1 MIYSILDTDLYKF
14 STSYA
19 YMKLYPEAEGTF
31 TFRDRNNIKFDNDI
45 IEKLKIEFAKL
56 SMLELRFAEKKWCIE
71 NIKYIPKVYWEWLSG
86 FKFDFDKILFWLD
99 KEDHLNIQVTDNLY
113 KVTLY
118 EVPILA
124 IVSEM
129 LTNEQGPI
137 NVSEAIDKLDIKIN
151 IANEHGLKFS
161 EFGTRRRASASLH
174 ELIVQRLKEKCPINC
189 VGTSNV
195 YFAMKYNMTPI
206 GTFPHE
212 WIMFHGAC
220 WGYQEANYLGM
231 RDWVRTYDGNLGIFL
246 MDTYTSKVGLK
257 NMSLKFAKLFDGVR
271 QDSGDEYRIGNEV
284 IKRYKELGID
294 STTKTIVFSNA
305 LDFNKYLDIHNYFT
319 GRIRISAGIG
329 TNITNDVGYK
339 PANIVM
345 KLSNCRLNANQEWRK
360 CIKISDD
367 LGKHMGDDKEFE
379 VAKYLLDIFNSD
391 GSRRNEC
398 DPRFDVT
405 A

>member
-1 MIYSILDTDLYKF
+1 MFSILDQDLYKL
-14 STSYA
+14 SVSWS

-31 TFRDRNNIKFDNDI
+31 SFCDRNNTVFNDEEGI
-45 IEKLKIEFAKL
+45 NDTTISNNIVDQLKMEFVKL
-56 SMLELRFAEKKWCIE
+56 SKISLTLGEKKWCVKHIP
-71 NIKYIPKVYWEWLSG
+71 YIPEVYWEWLKG
-86 FKFDFDKILFWLD
+86 FRFDFDKIICWLD
-99 KEDHLNIQVTDNLY
+99 DEKHLHIEVTDYLY

-124 IVSEM
+124 IVSE
-129 LTNEQGPI
+129 LYSRKQGVVNI
-137 NVSEAIDKLDIKIN
+137 SEAIDKLDTKIN
-151 IANEHGLKFS
+151 IANEYNLKFS
-161 EFGTRRRASASLH
+161 EFGTRRRYSASLH

-212 WIMFHGAC
+212 WIMFHGAI

-246 MDTYTSKVGLK
+246 MDTYTSKIGLK

-271 QDSGDEYRIGNEV
+271 QDSGDEYQIGNMV
-284 IKRYKELGID
+284 INRYKELGID
-294 STTKTIVFSNA
+294 PTTKTIVFSNA
-305 LDFNKYLDIHNYFT
+305 LNFDKYKDIHDYFK
-319 GRIRISAGIG
+319 GRIRVSAGIG
-329 TNITNDVGYK
+329 TNLTNDTEFK

-345 KLSNCRLNANQEWRK
+345 KLSKCRINKNQEWRK

-367 LGKHMGDDKEFE
+367 LGKHLGDTKEFE
-379 VAKYLLDIFNSD
+379 IAKYQLGI
-391 GSRRNEC
+391 
-398 DPRFDVT
+398 
-405 A
+405 

>member
-1 MIYSILDTDLYKF
+1 MIISILDTDLYKF

-31 TFRDRNNIKFDNDI
+31 SFTDRNK
-45 IEKLKIEFAKL
+45 IEHTEDFVTNLKLKFAKL
-56 SMLELRFAEKKWCIE
+56 SGLSFSFNEKQWCIK
-71 NIKYIPKVYWEWLSG
+71 NIPYIPEVYWEWLRW
-86 FKFDFDKILFWLD
+86 FRFDLEKIIVWLD
-99 KEDHLNIQVTDNLY
+99 DEKHLHIEVTDKLY

-124 IVSEM
+124 IVSE
-129 LTNEQGPI
+129 LYSRAQGVV
-137 NVSEAIDKLDIKIN
+137 NVSEAIDKLDEKIN
-151 IANEHGLKFS
+151 IANENGLKFS
-161 EFGTRRRASASLH
+161 EFGTRRRYSAALH

-271 QDSGDEYRIGNEV
+271 CDSGDEYLIGNEV

-294 STTKTIVFSNA
+294 PTTKTIVFSNA
-305 LDFNKYLDIHNYFT
+305 LDFEKYLDIHNYFN

-329 TNITNDVGYK
+329 TNITNDTGLK

-345 KLSNCRLNANQEWRK
+345 KLSKCRINQNQEWRK

-367 LGKHMGDDKEFE
+367 LGKQLGDNREFE
-379 VAKYLLDIFNSD
+379 IARDLLDLHF
-391 GSRRNEC
+391 
-398 DPRFDVT
+398 
-405 A
+405 

>member
-1 MIYSILDTDLYKF
+1 MIFSILDTDLYKF

-19 YMKLYPEAEGTF
+19 YMKLYPEAEGVF
-31 TFRDRNNIKFDNDI
+31 SFCDRNNTVFNDEPGPLDTIVTNSI
-45 IEKLKIEFAKL
+45 INQLQMELVKL
-56 SMLELRFAEKKWCIE
+56 SKLSLTLIERKWCIKH
-71 NIKYIPKVYWEWLSG
+71 IPYIPEIYWEWLTG
-86 FKFDFDKILFWLD
+86 FHFDFDKINVWLD
-99 KEDHLNIQVTDNLY
+99 NEKHLHIEVKDKLY

-124 IVSEM
+124 IVSEI
-129 LTNEQGPI
+129 LGRKQGPV
-137 NVSEAIDKLDIKIN
+137 NVSEAIDKLDKKIN
-151 IANEHGLKFS
+151 LANEHKLKFS
-161 EFGTRRRASASLH
+161 EFGTRRRYSGALH
-174 ELIVQRLKEKCPINC
+174 ELIIERLKEKCPINC

-271 QDSGDEYRIGNEV
+271 QDSGDEYKIGNEV
-284 IKRYKELGID
+284 IERYKELGVD
-294 STTKTIVFSNA
+294 PTTKTIVFSNA
-305 LDFNKYLDIHNYFT
+305 LNFNKYLDIHNYFN
-319 GRIRISAGIG
+319 GRIRVSAGIG
-329 TNITNDVGYK
+329 TNITNDTEFK

-345 KLSNCRLNANQEWRK
+345 KLSKCRINQNQEWRK

-367 LGKHMGDDKEFE
+367 LGKHLGDDKEFE
-379 VAKYLLDIFNSD
+379 IAKYQLGI
-391 GSRRNEC
+391 
-398 DPRFDVT
+398 
-405 A
+405 

>member
-1 MIYSILDTDLYKF
+1 MTILSILDTDLYKF

-19 YMKLYPEAEGTF
+19 YMKLYPEAEGIFSF
-31 TFRDRNNIKFDNDI
+31 TDRNNTVFDNEQGPLDTVVTNSI
-45 IEKLKIEFAKL
+45 ISQLQMEFVKL
-56 SMLELRFAEKKWCIE
+56 SSLSLTLAEKNWCVKHIP
-71 NIKYIPKVYWEWLSG
+71 YIPEVYWEWLKG
-86 FKFDFDKILFWLD
+86 FHFDYDKINVWLD
-99 KEDHLNIQVTDNLY
+99 SDKHLHIEVKDKLY

-124 IVSEM
+124 IVSE
-129 LTNEQGPI
+129 LLSRHQGPI
-137 NVSEAIDKLDIKIN
+137 NVSEAIDKLDVKIN
-151 IANEHGLKFS
+151 LANEHNLKFS
-161 EFGTRRRASASLH
+161 EFGTRRRATSNLH

-195 YFAMKYNMTPI
+195 YFAMKYNMTPV

-212 WIMFHGAC
+212 WIMFHGAI

-271 QDSGDEYRIGNEV
+271 CDSGDEYLIGNEV

-294 STTKTIVFSNA
+294 PTTKTIVFSNA
-305 LDFNKYLDIHNYFT
+305 LDFNKYLDIHNYFN

-329 TNITNDVGYK
+329 TNITNDTDFK

-345 KLSNCRLNANQEWRK
+345 KLSKCKINLNQDWRK

-367 LGKHMGDDKEFE
+367 LGKHLGDDKEFE
-379 VAKYLLDIFNSD
+379 IAKYQLNI
-391 GSRRNEC
+391 
-398 DPRFDVT
+398 
-405 A
+405 

>member
-31 TFRDRNNIKFDNDI
+31 SFCDRNKTI
-45 IEKLKIEFAKL
+45 ISKEFLETFKIELVKL
-56 SMLELRFAEKKWCIE
+56 CNISGLSYAEKHWCIE
-71 NIKYIPKVYWEWLSG
+71 HIKYIPKVYWEWLSG
-86 FKFDFDKILFWLD
+86 FRFDIDKIIFWLD
-99 KEDHLNIQVTDNLY
+99 DENHLHIEVTDNLY

-124 IVSEM
+124 LVSE
-129 LTNEQGPI
+129 LFTKQQGMI
-137 NVSEAIDKLDIKIN
+137 NVSEAIDKLDTKIN

-161 EFGTRRRASASLH
+161 EFGTRRRASSNLH
-174 ELIVQRLKEKCPINC
+174 ELIIQRLKEKCPINC

-195 YFAMKYNMTPI
+195 YFAMKYNMLPV

-212 WIMFHGAC
+212 WIMFHGAI

-271 QDSGDEYRIGNEV
+271 QDSGDEYKIGNEV

-294 STTKTIVFSNA
+294 PTTKTIVFSNA
-305 LDFNKYLDIHNYFT
+305 LDFSKYLDIHNYFNN
-319 GRIRISAGIG
+319 RIRISAGIG
-329 TNITNDVGYK
+329 TNLTNDVGFI

-345 KLSNCRLNANQEWRK
+345 KLSKCRINPNQEWRK

-367 LGKHMGDDKEFE
+367 LGKHLGDDKEFE
-379 VAKYLLDIFNSD
+379 IAKYQLGI
-391 GSRRNEC
+391 
-398 DPRFDVT
+398 
-405 A
+405 

>member
-1 MIYSILDTDLYKF
+1 MILNILDNDLYKF

-31 TFRDRNNIKFDNDI
+31 SFTDRNNTILTKDFLDN
-45 IEKLKIEFAKL
+45 LKVEFARLIHLKL
-56 SMLELRFAEKKWCIE
+56 SLVEKNWCISH
-71 NIKYIPKVYWEWLSG
+71 IPYIPEIYWEWLTG
-86 FKFDFDKILFWLD
+86 FQFDYDKIICWLD
-99 KEDHLNIQVTDNLY
+99 EENHLHVEVTDKLY

-129 LTNEQGPI
+129 YSKMQGPC
-137 NVSEAIDKLDIKIN
+137 NVSEAIDKLDAKIN
-151 IANEHGLKFS
+151 ITNENGLKFS
-161 EFGTRRRASASLH
+161 EFGTRRRYSSSLH
-174 ELIVQRLKEKCPINC
+174 ELIVRRLKEKCPVNC

-195 YFAMKYNMTPI
+195 YFAMQYNMTPI

-212 WIMFHGAC
+212 WIMFHGAI

-246 MDTYTSKVGLK
+246 MDTYTSDVGLK

-271 QDSGDEYRIGNEV
+271 QDSGDEYLIGNRV
-284 IKRYKELGID
+284 INRYKELGID
-294 STTKTIVFSNA
+294 PTTKTIVFSNA
-305 LDFNKYLDIHNYFT
+305 LDFDKYKDIHKYFN
-319 GRIRISAGIG
+319 GRIRVSAGIG
-329 TNITNDVGYK
+329 TNLTNDTEFK

-345 KLSNCRLNANQEWRK
+345 KLSKCRINQNQEWRK

-367 LGKHMGDDKEFE
+367 LGKHLGDDKEFE
-379 VAKYLLDIFNSD
+379 IAKYQLGI
-391 GSRRNEC
+391 
-398 DPRFDVT
+398 
-405 A
+405 

>member
-1 MIYSILDTDLYKF
+1 MTILSVLDTDLYKM

-19 YMKLYPEAEGTF
+19 YMKLYPEAEGVF
-31 TFRDRNNIKFDNDI
+31 SFCDRNNTVFNDEQGPLDAIVTNSI
-45 IEKLKIEFAKL
+45 IDQLRIEFVRLSKL
-56 SMLELRFAEKKWCIE
+56 SLTLAEKDWCIKH
-71 NIKYIPKVYWEWLSG
+71 ISYIPEIYWEWLKG
-86 FKFDFDKILFWLD
+86 FYFDYDKINVWLD
-99 KEDHLNIQVTDNLY
+99 DDKHLHIQVKDKLY

-124 IVSEM
+124 IVSEI
-129 LTNEQGPI
+129 LSKRQGLI
-137 NVSEAIDKLDIKIN
+137 NVSDAIDRLDAKIN
-151 IANEHGLKFS
+151 IANEHNLKFS
-161 EFGTRRRASASLH
+161 EFGTRRRATSNLH

-195 YFAMKYNMTPI
+195 YFAMKYNMTPV

-212 WIMFHGAC
+212 WIMFHGAI

-231 RDWVRTYDGNLGIFL
+231 RDWVRTYDGDLGIFL
-246 MDTYTSKVGLK
+246 MDTYTSKIGLK

-271 QDSGDEYRIGNEV
+271 CDSGDEYLIGNEV

-294 STTKTIVFSNA
+294 PKTKTIVFSNA
-305 LDFNKYLDIHNYFT
+305 LDFNKYLDISNYFA

-329 TNITNDVGYK
+329 TNLTNDTEFK

-345 KLSNCRLNANQEWRK
+345 KLSKCRINKNQEWRN

-367 LGKHMGDDKEFE
+367 LGKHSGDDKEFE
-379 VAKYLLDIFNSD
+379 IAKYQLGL
-391 GSRRNEC
+391 
-398 DPRFDVT
+398 
-405 A
+405 

>member
-1 MIYSILDTDLYKF
+1 LGLNNKIMAILSILDTDLYKM

-31 TFRDRNNIKFDNDI
+31 SFCDRNNTILESTFLENL
-45 IEKLKIEFAKL
+45 KLEFARLNNL
-56 SMLELRFAEKKWCIE
+56 SLLFTEKEWCIKH
-71 NIKYIPKVYWEWLSG
+71 IPYIPEVYWEWLKC
-86 FKFDFDKILFWLD
+86 FHFDMDKIKAWLD
-99 KEDHLNIQVTDNLY
+99 SDKHLHIEVTDKLY

-118 EVPILA
+118 EVPILT
-124 IVSEM
+124 IVSEL
-129 LTNEQGPI
+129 LTRKQGMI
-137 NVSEAIDKLDIKIN
+137 NVSDAIDKLDEKIN
-151 IANEHGLKFS
+151 LANEYKLKFS
-161 EFGTRRRASASLH
+161 EFGTRRRASSNLH
-174 ELIVQRLKEKCPINC
+174 DLIVQRLKEKCPNNC

-212 WIMFHGAC
+212 WIMFHGAI

-246 MDTYTSKVGLK
+246 MDTYTSKIGLK

-271 QDSGDEYRIGNEV
+271 QDSGDEYKIGNEV

-294 STTKTIVFSNA
+294 PTTKTIVFSNA
-305 LDFNKYLDIHNYFT
+305 LDFNKYLDIHNYFA

-329 TNITNDVGYK
+329 TNLTNDVGLK

-345 KLSNCRLNANQEWRK
+345 KLSRCRINKNQEWRN

-367 LGKHMGDDKEFE
+367 LGKHLGDNKEFE
-379 VAKYLLDIFNSD
+379 IAKYQLGI
-391 GSRRNEC
+391 
-398 DPRFDVT
+398 
-405 A
+405 

>member
-1 MIYSILDTDLYKF
+1 MILSILDNDLYKY
-14 STSYA
+14 SVSWS

-31 TFRDRNNIKFDNDI
+31 TFCDRNNIIFDDDFLETLN
-45 IEKLKIEFAKL
+45 
-56 SMLELRFAEKKWCIE
+56 LELSKFCMLSLTLAEKQWCIKH
-71 NIKYIPKVYWEWLSG
+71 IPYIPEVYWEWLKG
-86 FKFDFDKILFWLD
+86 FKFDFDKIYTWLD
-99 KEDHLNIQVTDNLY
+99 DDKHLHIEVTDYLY

-124 IVSEM
+124 IVSEV
-129 LTNEQGPI
+129 LTKQQGMI
-137 NVSEAIDKLDIKIN
+137 NVSDAIDKLDNKIN
-151 IANEHGLKFS
+151 LANEHNLKFS
-161 EFGTRRRASASLH
+161 EFGTRRRASSNLH
-174 ELIVQRLKEKCPINC
+174 DLIVQRLKEKCPINC

-246 MDTYTSKVGLK
+246 MDTYTSIVGLK

-271 QDSGDEYRIGNEV
+271 QDSGDEYKIGNMV
-284 IKRYKELGID
+284 IERYKELGID
-294 STTKTIVFSNA
+294 PTTKTIVFSNA
-305 LDFNKYLDIHNYFT
+305 LTFDKYLDIHNYFA
-319 GRIRISAGIG
+319 GRIRVSAGIG
-329 TNITNDVGYK
+329 TNLTNDTDFK

-345 KLSNCRLNANQEWRK
+345 KLSKCRLNKNQEWRK

-367 LGKHMGDDKEFE
+367 LGKHLGDNREFE
-379 VAKYLLDIFNSD
+379 IAKDLLDLH
-391 GSRRNEC
+391 
-398 DPRFDVT
+398 FDT
-405 A
+405 RDYKHRH

>member
-1 MIYSILDTDLYKF
+1 MLSLLDTDLYKF
-14 STSYA
+14 STSWA

-31 TFRDRNNIKFDNDI
+31 TFHDRNNTVFDKDFLT
-45 IEKLKIEFAKL
+45 E
-56 SMLELRFAEKKWCIE
+56 LELRLSKMLFKGLMPKEKEWCCKHIP
-71 NIKYIPKVYWEWLSG
+71 YIPQAYWEWLYG
-86 FKFDFDKILFWLD
+86 FRFDIDKIKVGLD
-99 KEDHLNIQVTDNLY
+99 DEGHLQIEVTDKLY

-124 IVSEM
+124 IVSEAFSSLYADEKDDSFSM
-129 LTNEQGPI
+129 DEVI
-137 NVSEAIDKLDIKIN
+137 RRLDAKIN

-161 EFGTRRRASASLH
+161 EFGTRRRFSPYVH
-174 ELIVQRLKEKCPINC
+174 EEVVRRLKEKCPVNC

-195 YFAMKYNMTPI
+195 FLAMKYDMTPV

-231 RDWVRTYDGNLGIFL
+231 RDWVRTYDGDLGIFL

-271 QDSGDEYRIGNEV
+271 QDSGDEYQIGNMV
-284 IKRYKELGID
+284 IERYKQLGID
-294 STTKTIVFSNA
+294 PRSKTIVFSNA
-305 LDFNKYLDIHNYFT
+305 LDFLKYLDIHNYFK
-319 GRIRISAGIG
+319 GRINVSAGIG
-329 TNITNDVGYK
+329 TNLTNDAGYP

-345 KLSNCRLNANQEWRK
+345 KLSKCRLNENQEWRK

-367 LGKHMGDDKEFE
+367 FGKHLGDDKEFE
-379 VAKYLLDIFNSD
+379 IAKYQLGI
-391 GSRRNEC
+391 E
-398 DPRFDVT
+398 
-405 A
+405 

>member
-1 MIYSILDTDLYKF
+1 MTILSILDTDLYKF

-19 YMKLYPEAEGTF
+19 YMKLYPEAEGIFSF
-31 TFRDRNNIKFDNDI
+31 TDRNNTVFDDEQGPLDTVVTNNI
-45 IEKLKIEFAKL
+45 ISQLQMEFVKL
-56 SMLELRFAEKKWCIE
+56 SNLSLTLAEKNWCIKH
-71 NIKYIPKVYWEWLSG
+71 IPYIPEVYWEWLKG
-86 FKFDFDKILFWLD
+86 FHFDYDKINVWLD
-99 KEDHLNIQVTDNLY
+99 SDKHLHIEVKDKLY

-124 IVSEM
+124 IVSE
-129 LTNEQGPI
+129 LLSRHQGPI
-137 NVSEAIDKLDIKIN
+137 NISDAIDKLDVKIN
-151 IANEHGLKFS
+151 LANEHNLKFS
-161 EFGTRRRASASLH
+161 EFGTRRRATSNLH

-195 YFAMKYNMTPI
+195 YFAMKYNMIPV

-212 WIMFHGAC
+212 WIMFHGAI

-271 QDSGDEYRIGNEV
+271 CDSGDEYLIGNEV

-294 STTKTIVFSNA
+294 PTTKTIVFSNA
-305 LDFNKYLDIHNYFT
+305 LNFNKYLDIYNYFN
-319 GRIRISAGIG
+319 GRIRVSAGIG
-329 TNITNDVGYK
+329 TNVTNDTDFK

-345 KLSNCRLNANQEWRK
+345 KLSKCRINSNQSWRK

-367 LGKHMGDDKEFE
+367 LGKHLGDDKEFE
-379 VAKYLLDIFNSD
+379 IAKYQLNI
-391 GSRRNEC
+391 
-398 DPRFDVT
+398 
-405 A
+405 

>member
-1 MIYSILDTDLYKF
+1 MILSILDTDLYKF
-14 STSYA
+14 STSYS

-31 TFRDRNNIKFDNDI
+31 SFTDRNK
-45 IEKLKIEFAKL
+45 IEHTEDFVTNLKLKFAKL
-56 SMLELRFAEKKWCIE
+56 SGLSFSFNEKQWCIK
-71 NIKYIPKVYWEWLSG
+71 NIPYIPEVYWEWLRW
-86 FKFDFDKILFWLD
+86 FRFDLEKIIVWLD
-99 KEDHLNIQVTDNLY
+99 DEKHLHIEVTDKLY

-124 IVSEM
+124 IVSE
-129 LTNEQGPI
+129 LYSRAQGVV
-137 NVSEAIDKLDIKIN
+137 NVSEAIDKLDKKIN
-151 IANEHGLKFS
+151 IANENGLKFS
-161 EFGTRRRASASLH
+161 EFGTRRRYSAALH

-271 QDSGDEYRIGNEV
+271 CDSGDEYLIGNEV

-294 STTKTIVFSNA
+294 PTSKTIVFSNA
-305 LDFNKYLDIHNYFT
+305 LDFEKYLDIHNYFN

-329 TNITNDVGYK
+329 TNITNDTGLK

-345 KLSNCRLNANQEWRK
+345 KLSKCRINQNQEWRK

-367 LGKHMGDDKEFE
+367 LGKQLGDNREFE
-379 VAKYLLDIFNSD
+379 IARDLLDLHF
-391 GSRRNEC
+391 
-398 DPRFDVT
+398 
-405 A
+405 

>member
-1 MIYSILDTDLYKF
+1 MIFSILDTDLYKF
-14 STSYA
+14 STFYA
-19 YMKLYPEAEGTF
+19 YMKLYPEAEGIFSF
-31 TFRDRNNIKFDNDI
+31 TDRNNTVFNNEQGPLDTVVTNSI
-45 IEKLKIEFAKL
+45 ISQLQMEFVKL
-56 SMLELRFAEKKWCIE
+56 SGLSLTLAEKNWCVKHIP
-71 NIKYIPKVYWEWLSG
+71 YIPEVYWEWLKG
-86 FKFDFDKILFWLD
+86 FHFDYDKINVWLD
-99 KEDHLNIQVTDNLY
+99 SDKHLHIEVKDKLY

-124 IVSEM
+124 IVSE
-129 LTNEQGPI
+129 LLSRHQGPI
-137 NVSEAIDKLDIKIN
+137 NISDAIDKLDVKIN
-151 IANEHGLKFS
+151 LANEHNLKFS
-161 EFGTRRRASASLH
+161 EFGTRRRATSNLH

-195 YFAMKYNMTPI
+195 YFAMKYNMTPV

-212 WIMFHGAC
+212 WIMFHGAI

-271 QDSGDEYRIGNEV
+271 CDSGDEYLIGNEV

-294 STTKTIVFSNA
+294 PTTKTIVFSNA
-305 LDFNKYLDIHNYFT
+305 LDFNKYLDIHNYFN

-329 TNITNDVGYK
+329 TNITNDTDFK

-345 KLSNCRLNANQEWRK
+345 KLSKCRINLNQDWRK

-367 LGKHMGDDKEFE
+367 LGKHLGDDKEFE
-379 VAKYLLDIFNSD
+379 IAKYQLNI
-391 GSRRNEC
+391 
-398 DPRFDVT
+398 V
-405 A
+405 

>member
-1 MIYSILDTDLYKF
+1 
-14 STSYA
+14 
-19 YMKLYPEAEGTF
+19 MKLYPEAEGTF
-31 TFRDRNNIKFDNDI
+31 SFTDRNK
-45 IEKLKIEFAKL
+45 IEHTEDFVTNLKLKFAKL
-56 SMLELRFAEKKWCIE
+56 SELSFSFNEKQWCIK
-71 NIKYIPKVYWEWLSG
+71 NIPYIPEVYWEWLRW
-86 FKFDFDKILFWLD
+86 FRFDLEKIIVWLD
-99 KEDHLNIQVTDNLY
+99 DEKHLHIEVTDKLY

-124 IVSEM
+124 IVSE
-129 LTNEQGPI
+129 LYSRAQGVV
-137 NVSEAIDKLDIKIN
+137 NVSEAIDKLDKKIN
-151 IANEHGLKFS
+151 IANENGLKFS
-161 EFGTRRRASASLH
+161 EFGTRRRYSAALH

-212 WIMFHGAC
+212 WIMFHGAI
-220 WGYQEANYLGM
+220 WGYHEANYLGM

-271 QDSGDEYRIGNEV
+271 CDSGDEYLIGNEV

-294 STTKTIVFSNA
+294 PTSKTIVFSNA
-305 LDFNKYLDIHNYFT
+305 LDFEKYLDIHNYFN

-329 TNITNDVGYK
+329 TNITNDTGLK

-345 KLSNCRLNANQEWRK
+345 KLSKCRINQNQEWRK

-367 LGKHMGDDKEFE
+367 LGKQLGDNREFE
-379 VAKYLLDIFNSD
+379 IARDLLDLHF
-391 GSRRNEC
+391 
-398 DPRFDVT
+398 
-405 A
+405 

>member
-1 MIYSILDTDLYKF
+1 MISILDNDLYKY
-14 STSYA
+14 SVSWSYI
-19 YMKLYPEAEGTF
+19 KLYPDAEGTF
-31 TFRDRNNIKFDNDI
+31 SFTDRNK
-45 IEKLKIEFAKL
+45 IEHTEDFVTNLKLKLAEL
-56 SMLELRFAEKKWCIE
+56 SGLSFSFSEKQWCVEHIP
-71 NIKYIPKVYWEWLSG
+71 YIPEVYWEWLRW
-86 FKFDFDKILFWLD
+86 FKFDLEKIIIWLD
-99 KEDHLNIQVTDNLY
+99 EEKHLHIEVTDKLY

-124 IVSEM
+124 IVSE
-129 LTNEQGPI
+129 LYSRIQGTV
-137 NVSEAIDKLDIKIN
+137 NVSEAIDKLDKKIN

-161 EFGTRRRASASLH
+161 EFGTRRRYSAALH
-174 ELIVQRLKEKCPINC
+174 DLIVQRLKEKCPINC

-212 WIMFHGAC
+212 WIMFHGAI

-271 QDSGDEYRIGNEV
+271 QDSGDEYKIGNEV
-284 IKRYKELGID
+284 IARYKELGID
-294 STTKTIVFSNA
+294 PTTKTIVFSNA
-305 LDFNKYLDIHNYFT
+305 LDFNRYLDIHNYFT

-329 TNITNDVGYK
+329 TNLTNDTEFK

-345 KLSNCRLNANQEWRK
+345 KLSKCRINKNQEWRK

-367 LGKHMGDDKEFE
+367 LGKHLGDDKEFE
-379 VAKYLLDIFNSD
+379 IAKYQLNI
-391 GSRRNEC
+391 
-398 DPRFDVT
+398 
-405 A
+405 

>member
-1 MIYSILDTDLYKF
+1 MIISILDTDLYKF

-31 TFRDRNNIKFDNDI
+31 SFTDRNK
-45 IEKLKIEFAKL
+45 IEHTEDFVTNLKLKFAKL
-56 SMLELRFAEKKWCIE
+56 SGLSFSFNEKQWCIK
-71 NIKYIPKVYWEWLSG
+71 NIPYIPEVYWEWLRW
-86 FKFDFDKILFWLD
+86 FRFDLEKIIVWLD
-99 KEDHLNIQVTDNLY
+99 DEKHLHIEVTDKLY

-124 IVSEM
+124 IVSE
-129 LTNEQGPI
+129 LYSRAQGVV
-137 NVSEAIDKLDIKIN
+137 NVSEAIDKLDKKIN
-151 IANEHGLKFS
+151 IANENGLKFS
-161 EFGTRRRASASLH
+161 EFGTRRRYSAALH

-271 QDSGDEYRIGNEV
+271 CDSGDEYLIGNEV

-294 STTKTIVFSNA
+294 PTTKTIVFSNA
-305 LDFNKYLDIHNYFT
+305 LDFEKYLDIHNYFN

-329 TNITNDVGYK
+329 TNITNDTGLK

-345 KLSNCRLNANQEWRK
+345 KLSKCRINQNQEWRK

-367 LGKHMGDDKEFE
+367 LGKQLGDNREFE
-379 VAKYLLDIFNSD
+379 IARDLLDLHF
-391 GSRRNEC
+391 
-398 DPRFDVT
+398 
-405 A
+405 

>member
-1 MIYSILDTDLYKF
+1 MITSLLDTDLYKF
-14 STSYA
+14 STSYS

-31 TFRDRNNIKFDNDI
+31 TFTDRDNTIYDEEFVKELSIKFWT
-45 IEKLKIEFAKL
+45 LHSLKL
-56 SMLELRFAEKKWCIE
+56 SKEEMEWCIE
-71 NIKYIPKVYWEWLSG
+71 NIPYIPKVYWEWLSQ
-86 FKFDFDKILFWLD
+86 FNFDANRIEISLD
-99 KEDHLNIQVTDNLY
+99 KEKHLHIEVTDLLY

-124 IVSEM
+124 IVSE
-129 LTNEQGPI
+129 LRNKK
-137 NVSEAIDKLDIKIN
+137 NVLDVNKAIDTLDIKIK
-151 IANEHGLKFS
+151 IANCNGLKFS
-161 EFGTRRRASASLH
+161 EFGTRRRFSYNLH
-174 ELIVQRLKEKCPINC
+174 NLIVERLKDKCPNNC

-195 YFAMKYNMTPI
+195 LFAKIYNMTPI

-271 QDSGDEYRIGNEV
+271 QDSGDEYKIGNMV
-284 IKRYKELGID
+284 IDRYKELGID
-294 STTKTIVFSNA
+294 PTTKTIVFSNA
-305 LDFNKYLDIHNYFT
+305 LTFDKYFDIHRYFS

-329 TNITNDVGYK
+329 TNLTNDTGYK

-345 KLSNCRLNANQEWRK
+345 KLSKCRLNNNQEWRK

-367 LGKHMGDDKEFE
+367 LGKHLGDSKEFE
-379 VAKYLLDIFNSD
+379 IAKYQLGI
-391 GSRRNEC
+391 
-398 DPRFDVT
+398 
-405 A
+405 

>member
-1 MIYSILDTDLYKF
+1 MTILSILDTDLYKF

-19 YMKLYPEAEGTF
+19 YMKLYPEAEGIFSF
-31 TFRDRNNIKFDNDI
+31 TDRNNTVFNDEQGPLNTVVTNSI
-45 IEKLKIEFAKL
+45 ISQLQMEFVKL
-56 SMLELRFAEKKWCIE
+56 SSLSLTLTEKNWCVKHIP
-71 NIKYIPKVYWEWLSG
+71 YIPEVYWEWLKG
-86 FKFDFDKILFWLD
+86 FHFDYDKINVWLD
-99 KEDHLNIQVTDNLY
+99 SNKHLHIEVKDKLY

-124 IVSEM
+124 IVSE
-129 LTNEQGPI
+129 LLSRHQGPI
-137 NVSEAIDKLDIKIN
+137 NISDAIDKLDVKIN
-151 IANEHGLKFS
+151 LANEHNLKFS
-161 EFGTRRRASASLH
+161 EFGTRRRATSNLH

-195 YFAMKYNMTPI
+195 YFAMKYNMTPV

-212 WIMFHGAC
+212 WIMFHGAI

-271 QDSGDEYRIGNEV
+271 CDSGDEYLIGNEV

-294 STTKTIVFSNA
+294 PTTKTIVFSNA
-305 LDFNKYLDIHNYFT
+305 LDFNKYLDIHNYFN

-329 TNITNDVGYK
+329 TNITNDTDFK

-345 KLSNCRLNANQEWRK
+345 KLSKCRINLNQDWRK

-367 LGKHMGDDKEFE
+367 LGKHLGDDKEFE
-379 VAKYLLDIFNSD
+379 IAKYQLNI
-391 GSRRNEC
+391 
-398 DPRFDVT
+398 
-405 A
+405 

>member
-1 MIYSILDTDLYKF
+1 MIFSILDTDLYKF

-19 YMKLYPEAEGTF
+19 YMKLYPEAEGIFSF
-31 TFRDRNNIKFDNDI
+31 TDRNNTIFNNEQGPLDTVVTNSI
-45 IEKLKIEFAKL
+45 ISQLQMEFVKL
-56 SMLELRFAEKKWCIE
+56 SGLSLTLAEKNWCVKHIP
-71 NIKYIPKVYWEWLSG
+71 YIPEVYWEWLKG
-86 FKFDFDKILFWLD
+86 FHFDYDKINVWLD
-99 KEDHLNIQVTDNLY
+99 SDKHLHIEVKDKLY

-124 IVSEM
+124 IVSE
-129 LTNEQGPI
+129 LLSRHQGPI
-137 NVSEAIDKLDIKIN
+137 NISDAIDKLDVKIN
-151 IANEHGLKFS
+151 LANEHNLKFS
-161 EFGTRRRASASLH
+161 EFGTRRRATSNLH

-195 YFAMKYNMTPI
+195 YFAMKYNMTPV

-212 WIMFHGAC
+212 WIMFHGAI

-271 QDSGDEYRIGNEV
+271 CDSGDEYLIGNEV

-294 STTKTIVFSNA
+294 PTTKTIVFSNA
-305 LDFNKYLDIHNYFT
+305 LDFNKYLDIHNYFN

-329 TNITNDVGYK
+329 TNITNDTDFK

-345 KLSNCRLNANQEWRK
+345 KLSKCRINLNQDWRK

-367 LGKHMGDDKEFE
+367 LGKHLGDDKEFE
-379 VAKYLLDIFNSD
+379 IAKYQLNI
-391 GSRRNEC
+391 
-398 DPRFDVT
+398 
-405 A
+405 

>member
-1 MIYSILDTDLYKF
+1 MTILSILDTDLYKF

-19 YMKLYPEAEGTF
+19 YMKLYPEAEGIFSF
-31 TFRDRNNIKFDNDI
+31 TDRNNTVFNNEQGPLDTVVTNNI
-45 IEKLKIEFAKL
+45 ISQLQMEFVKL
-56 SMLELRFAEKKWCIE
+56 SSLSLTLAEKNWCVKHIP
-71 NIKYIPKVYWEWLSG
+71 YIPEVYWEWLKG
-86 FKFDFDKILFWLD
+86 FHFDYDKINVWLD
-99 KEDHLNIQVTDNLY
+99 SDKHLHIEVKDKLY

-124 IVSEM
+124 IVSE
-129 LTNEQGPI
+129 LLSRHQGPI
-137 NVSEAIDKLDIKIN
+137 NISDAIDKLDVKIN
-151 IANEHGLKFS
+151 LANEHNLKFS
-161 EFGTRRRASASLH
+161 EFGTRRRATSNLH

-195 YFAMKYNMTPI
+195 YFAMKYNMTPV

-212 WIMFHGAC
+212 WIMFHGAI

-271 QDSGDEYRIGNEV
+271 CDSGDEYLIGNEV

-294 STTKTIVFSNA
+294 PTTKTIVFSNA
-305 LDFNKYLDIHNYFT
+305 LDFNKYLDIHNYFN

-329 TNITNDVGYK
+329 TNITNDTDFK

-345 KLSNCRLNANQEWRK
+345 KLSKCRINLNQDWRK

-367 LGKHMGDDKEFE
+367 LGKHLGDNKEFE
-379 VAKYLLDIFNSD
+379 IAKYQLNI
-391 GSRRNEC
+391 
-398 DPRFDVT
+398 
-405 A
+405 